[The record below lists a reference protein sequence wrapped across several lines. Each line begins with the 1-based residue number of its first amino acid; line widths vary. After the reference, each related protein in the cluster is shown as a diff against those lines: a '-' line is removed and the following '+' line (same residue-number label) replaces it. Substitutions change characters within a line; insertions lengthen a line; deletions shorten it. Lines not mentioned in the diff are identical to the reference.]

1 MSLRVLFLALRANSI
16 AREEWVYLTSSR
28 GRLLRGCPP
37 VVVTERSAMNKP
49 GYSSSSAWPG
59 HRKDKFPAV
68 QLAGV
73 SECCSH
79 VLAMFLSRGTEGL
92 ANEVNVREQELQ
104 RTVFCFLQFKTR
116 PLPISIFGGGEKKRK
131 RKRNRLIQ
139 LSCTPP
145 VWVLH
150 ELWIFYKDGEG
161 GEVLNFQT
169 GFI

>member
-16 AREEWVYLTSSR
+16 AREEWVYFTSSR
-28 GRLLRGCPP
+28 GRLSRGCPP

-49 GYSSSSAWPG
+49 GYSSSSARPG
-59 HRKDKFPAV
+59 HRKAKFPAV

-79 VLAMFLSRGTEGL
+79 VLVMFPSRGTQGL
-92 ANEVNVREQELQ
+92 ANEVNVGEQELQ

-116 PLPISIFGGGEKKRK
+116 LLPISIFGGGVGGWKEKEKKQT
-131 RKRNRLIQ
+131 RLIQ

-145 VWVLH
+145 DWVLH
-150 ELWIFYKDGEG
+150 ELWIFTKMGR
-161 GEVLNFQT
+161 EVRY
-169 GFI
+169 